1 MIWESS
7 QLYRKSG
14 GRTTRSTGVEGR
26 EGSGHGKEAVRVG
39 YGTELEEAKSHRVER
54 DALGTIIML
63 HRLTTGEAQWRV
75 C

>member
-1 MIWESS
+1 M
-7 QLYRKSG
+7 
-14 GRTTRSTGVEGR
+14 GVEGR